1 MKRRV
6 FLVQIITISKA
17 KKKPVT
23 MKIKIGNI
31 LLKILLPMQKTS
43 DMIAL
48 DKIFLSQNF
57 VKFVAQSSGV
67 AAVLKGFPVVHLTRY
82 PLQWLM

>member
-1 MKRRV
+1 
-6 FLVQIITISKA
+6 
-17 KKKPVT
+17 

-67 AAVLKGFPVVHLTRY
+67 AAEYTLF
-82 PLQWLM
+82 

>member
-1 MKRRV
+1 MKWRI

-17 KKKPVT
+17 KKKKVT

-48 DKIFLSQNF
+48 DKIFLSQDF

-67 AAVLKGFPVVHLTRY
+67 AAEYTLF
-82 PLQWLM
+82 